1 MASRLPL
8 IAGTLLVL
16 FALVPPPAAAIVGG
30 QAADEG
36 EYPWQAAITS
46 GSGSSQYCAGT
57 LVDPATVVTAA
68 HCMGGLLGIPLVD
81 DLLSI
86 VLANPVYVLLGT
98 NRLSSGGES
107 IEATDIFVHPEYD
120 GDHDVA
126 VLKLASPSTLGV
138 PLPYAHPG
146 DEGKYAPGTLA
157 TVTGWGATSDGGSG
171 SDELREVQ
179 VPVLSDAQCAASYGS
194 STDGPSEVCAG
205 YPQGGKDSCQGD
217 SGGPFIVPD
226 GSGWLLVGIVSWGQG
241 CAQPNA
247 PGVYAE
253 VAALAAFIDQYAG
266 GAGPANGSSASAGPT
281 LPPLPGP
288 GVAIGPQPNALQV
301 PIPPLGRLT

>member
-1 MASRLPL
+1 MASRLLPVS
-8 IAGTLLVL
+8 GTLLVL
-16 FALVPPPAAAIVGG
+16 LALVPPPAAAIVGG
-30 QAADEG
+30 QPADEG
-36 EYPWQAAITS
+36 GYPSQAAITS
-46 GSGSSQYCAGT
+46 GSGSSQYCGGT
-57 LVDPATVVTAA
+57 LVDPTTDVTAA

-86 VLANPVYVLLGT
+86 VLTSPVHVLLGT
-98 NRLSSGGES
+98 NSLSSGGES
-107 IEATDIFVHPEYD
+107 IEATGIFVHPEYD

-126 VLKLASPSTLGV
+126 VLKLVSPSQLGV

-146 DEGKYAPGTLA
+146 DEGVYAPGTLA

-179 VPVLSDAQCAASYGS
+179 VPIISDAQCTSYYGT
-194 STDGPSEVCAG
+194 STDGPTEVCAG

-226 GSGWLLVGIVSWGQG
+226 GAGWLLVGIVSWGAG

-247 PGVYAE
+247 PGVYSE
-253 VAALAAFIDQYAG
+253 VAALASFIDQHA
-266 GAGPANGSSASAGPT
+266 GSSASARSAESG
-281 LPPLPGP
+281 PLPLRDLSGAGGP
-288 GVAIGPQPNALQV
+288 ETNVLQTGRT
-301 PIPPLGRLT
+301 ILG

>member
-1 MASRLPL
+1 MALRALP
-8 IAGTLLVL
+8 IAATLLLIV
-16 FALVPPPAAAIVGG
+16 ALVPTPASAIVGG
-30 QAADEG
+30 QPADEG

-46 GSGSSQYCAGT
+46 GSGSSQYCGGT
-57 LVDPATVVTAA
+57 LVDPTTVVTAA
-68 HCMGGLLGIPLVD
+68 HCMGGLLGVPVLD
-81 DLLSI
+81 DLLSL
-86 VLANPVYVLLGT
+86 VLSSPVHVLLGT
-98 NRLSSGGES
+98 NHLSSGGES
-107 IEATDIFVHPEYD
+107 IEATEIFVHPEYD

-126 VLKLASPSTLGV
+126 VLKLATPSTLGV

-146 DEGKYAPGTLA
+146 DEGLYAPGTLA

-179 VPVLSDAQCAASYGS
+179 VPVLSDAQCTGYYGT

-226 GSGWLLVGIVSWGQG
+226 GSGWLLVGIVSWGAG

-247 PGVYAE
+247 PGVYSE
-253 VAALAAFIDQYAG
+253 VAALAAFIDSHAGSSG
-266 GAGPANGSSASAGPT
+266 GAAARQSTATVDPLSALGPEPT
-281 LPPLPGP
+281 GTSLPLRSPVGL
-288 GVAIGPQPNALQV
+288 
-301 PIPPLGRLT
+301 